1 MLEMQVQGLTSE
13 SQSDQHILWLWHAD
27 DSVFM
32 PIVIGG
38 AEATSIHHI
47 LGGQK
52 PPRPLAHDL
61 MRSVLDHCEARV
73 SEARIVGLKDNTFF
87 AELVVAAG
95 SRTLRLDARPSDSI
109 ALALRSRGARIL
121 VEEGILRQA
130 GYSVY
135 RSAEEDRLLGQ
146 PLEDGSSPPVS
157 PRSLQSAID
166 ELLDQAGIGGA
177 QLPAEAAHQRLRQLE
192 EQLQQVLKLER
203 YEDAERIQRQI
214 AQLRNELGQ

>member
-13 SQSDQHILWLWHAD
+13 SESDQHILWLWHAD

-47 LGGQK
+47 LAGQK

-61 MRSVLDHCEARV
+61 MRAVLDQCEARV
-73 SEARIVGLKDNTFF
+73 SEARIIGLKENTFY
-87 AELVVAAG
+87 AELVVTAG
-95 SRTLRLDARPSDSI
+95 GQTLRLDARPSDSI
-109 ALALRSRGARIL
+109 ALALRCRGARIL
-121 VEEGILRQA
+121 VDKGILRQA

-135 RSAEEDRLLGQ
+135 RSDAEDRLLGQ
-146 PLEDGSSPPVS
+146 PIEDGAPPPIS
-157 PRSLQSAID
+157 QRSLQAAID
-166 ELLDQAGIGGA
+166 ELLDQAGLA
-177 QLPAEAAHQRLRQLE
+177 AAPLPAEAAQQRLRQLE

-214 AQLRNELGQ
+214 AQLRDELGQ